1 MGPAAT
7 GPPAGFQGAP
17 QQICTQPCHPIAALH
32 MHAQMPARAQA
43 RRNPTWLSATGG
55 TDSGEPDTQGSST
68 PRIQVDLAP
77 ETPSTPSQEDSSSNN
92 FSTTAARLA
101 AEVFASPIFYIVAG
115 RRCAG
120 QPWRWNALGT
130 FVLVPYAPQHPA
142 TICSTPTPALP
153 TIHTPRHRCPASVH
167 PAYLSDISW
176 LSNTCS
182 HARRPGPDQAGCVY
196 RGAVF
201 VNLRL
206 CRAAGHAADAAV
218 KE

>member
-1 MGPAAT
+1 
-7 GPPAGFQGAP
+7 
-17 QQICTQPCHPIAALH
+17 

-153 TIHTPRHRCPASVH
+153 TIHTLVITAQHLFILLTCQTYHGSATPARMLVGLGLIKLVASTGEQS
-167 PAYLSDISW
+167 LSIFVFAALPVTLLTL
-176 LSNTCS
+176 LSKS
-182 HARRPGPDQAGCVY
+182 DLGKVRGGWQGRGGPPFDCY
-196 RGAVF
+196 R
-201 VNLRL
+201 LPSS
-206 CRAAGHAADAAV
+206 
-218 KE
+218 